1 MAKVKEL
8 FEVKG
13 VQLTAHEKNVYDK
26 VSEMGMVNYDQ
37 IAEACGINKKSA
49 IATLARLER
58 THGLLKKNEPI
69 KTITY
74 EVADTEDAE

>member
-37 IAEACGINKKSA
+37 IAEACGINKKST

-58 THGLLKKNEPI
+58 THGLLKKNEPV

>member
-13 VQLTAHEKNVYDK
+13 VQLTTHEKNVYDK

-58 THGLLKKNEPI
+58 THGLLKKNEPV

-74 EVADTEDAE
+74 EVADSEDAE